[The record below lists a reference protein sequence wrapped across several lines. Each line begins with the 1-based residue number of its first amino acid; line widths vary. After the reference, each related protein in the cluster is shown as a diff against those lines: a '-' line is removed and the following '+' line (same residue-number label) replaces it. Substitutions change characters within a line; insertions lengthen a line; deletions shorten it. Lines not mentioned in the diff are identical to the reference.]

1 MNSNACWECF
11 IYSFVSLCSIL
22 KSYFILTEQQSGDM
36 TAETTLALL
45 QTAAA
50 EADEESEVS
59 LNYNTD
65 LF

>member
-1 MNSNACWECF
+1 
-11 IYSFVSLCSIL
+11 
-22 KSYFILTEQQSGDM
+22 M